1 MTTTAPNTTL
11 PDVDEFRARARAWLA
26 ENAERLT
33 SGGVV
38 NRMQSREHR
47 IAIYDAG
54 FGGITWPVEYG
65 GLGLTGAHQE
75 AFTEEAANYPDLVV
89 GDLVTAGICA
99 PTLLDFGSEEQKR
112 RYIPHMLRGDEVW
125 TQLLSEPGAGSDLAG
140 LQTKAVLDGDEWVV
154 NGQKVW
160 TSGAM
165 ASEFAILIARTNP
178 DVPKHQG
185 LSMFIVDLKAPGV
198 TIRPL
203 KQMTGN
209 DEFNEVFLDD
219 VRLPADYLVGAKDD
233 GWRALLRMLMHERM
247 AIGAGT
253 SGSRM
258 GRDMFTTFRDLAR
271 ARGVDQNEGVRAALL
286 DVYIKEHLLSW
297 LGQRM
302 RDGAAQGKE
311 PGPEGSLAKL
321 LNAIVS
327 QRVVERRDGDR
338 RRERA
343 GVGARGAGRG
353 RARGRVPPGAHDRD
367 RGRHERDPA
376 QHDRR
381 AGARPAEGAA
391 ARPRRPVP
399 ATSCRTS
406 STEERHTV
414 DDYKYVAYE
423 TLDDGTIARI
433 MLNRP
438 ESRNAQN
445 RGLLV
450 ELDDAFLRAEADD
463 TVRVVILGGAGPMFS
478 SGHDMGSK
486 ESIARAHARAR
497 PAPDVPDQRRHAQG
511 RRDADA
517 AGVALL
523 LREHEAVAEPAQ
535 DHDRAG
541 PRHRLRRGPHAHV
554 GVRPHRRRRRRALLR
569 RRRHPPR
576 HVRRGVLRAPV
587 GVRSAQD
594 QGADAHG

>member
-1 MTTTAPNTTL
+1 MTTTAPNPTM

-33 SGGVV
+33 SGGVA

-75 AFTEEAANYPDLVV
+75 AFTEEAAKYPDLVV

-165 ASEFAILIARTNP
+165 ASEFAILIARSNP

-185 LSMFIVDLKAPGV
+185 LSMFMVDLKAPGV

-253 SGSRM
+253 SGSRHGPRHVHHLPRSRTSAWRRPER
-258 GRDMFTTFRDLAR
+258 GRARRAARRVHQGAPVELAR
-271 ARGVDQNEGVRAALL
+271 PADARRRGAGEGAGAGRLAGEAP
-286 DVYIKEHLLSW
+286 
-297 LGQRM
+297 QRD
-302 RDGAAQGKE
+302 RE
-311 PGPEGSLAKL
+311 P
-321 LNAIVS
+321 
-327 QRVVERRDGDR
+327 RVVERGDGDR
-338 RRERA
+338 WCERA
-343 GVGARGAGRG
+343 GVGAGGEGRG
-353 RARGRVPPGAHDRD
+353 CARGRVPAGAHDRD

-376 QHDRR
+376 QH
-381 AGARPAEGAA
+381 
-391 ARPRRPVP
+391 
-399 ATSCRTS
+399 
-406 STEERHTV
+406 
-414 DDYKYVAYE
+414 
-423 TLDDGTIARI
+423 
-433 MLNRP
+433 
-438 ESRNAQN
+438 
-445 RGLLV
+445 
-450 ELDDAFLRAEADD
+450 
-463 TVRVVILGGAGPMFS
+463 
-478 SGHDMGSK
+478 
-486 ESIARAHARAR
+486 
-497 PAPDVPDQRRHAQG
+497 
-511 RRDADA
+511 
-517 AGVALL
+517 
-523 LREHEAVAEPAQ
+523 
-535 DHDRAG
+535 
-541 PRHRLRRGPHAHV
+541 HR
-554 GVRPHRRRRRRALLR
+554 
-569 RRRHPPR
+569 
-576 HVRRGVLRAPV
+576 
-587 GVRSAQD
+587 
-594 QGADAHG
+594 